1 MTLNGV
7 SLRSGVGATD
17 ASNCD
22 ADENMTGLIIKGS
35 TALFVEGNDPGAQ
48 DAVGLVNRLRGGNSR
63 SLETKLVA
71 LKLQH
76 VARPP
81 ALSRRSIGWAYVFLT
96 LTEGDEQ
103 RLEPGPFDDE
113 LTSIVMAIEAE
124 QRTARAAET
133 TDQTT

>member
-1 MTLNGV
+1 
-7 SLRSGVGATD
+7 
-17 ASNCD
+17 
-22 ADENMTGLIIKGS
+22 MTGLIIKGS

-63 SLETKLVA
+63 SLETKLDA

-76 VARPP
+76 IARPLR
-81 ALSRRSIGWAYVFLT
+81 LSRPSLAWAYVFLA

-113 LTSIVMAIEAE
+113 LANIVRMIEAE
-124 QRTARAAET
+124 QVGRDAAGK
-133 TDQTT
+133 QAP

>member
-17 ASNCD
+17 ASNGD

-76 VARPP
+76 IPRPTG
-81 ALSRRSIGWAYVFLT
+81 LSRRSLGWAYVFLT

-103 RLEPGPFDDE
+103 RLEPGPFDAE
-113 LTSIVMAIEAE
+113 LTSIVMAVEAE
-124 QRTARAAET
+124 QRNARAAET
-133 TDQTT
+133 TDQAT